1 MARYFGQKIKSAVVL
16 LLGYVDLMESVELD
30 LDDIP
35 DSQIILSLLPEKI
48 IQEYQVLVLGI
59 DAEKAVI
66 AIADSSRYE
75 IVREISFRLSRKLEI
90 KLVDKYKLSKK
101 IAKLLHKQAQDNLTD
116 DAPIVSYVE
125 KLFSDAV
132 NKKASDIHIETEE
145 KKLRIRFRID
155 GILYE
160 TASLSEQLAPRLI
173 AHLKV
178 LAQLDMTERRLPQ
191 DGRLRILLPENKHID
206 CRINSC
212 PTVHGEKIVLR
223 LLNNSH
229 VNLNIDKLGL
239 SESQQ
244 KLFLANLNKPQGLII
259 VTGPTGSGKTITLY
273 TALNILNKSET
284 NILTAEDPVEMDLPG
299 INQVAVN
306 NKIDLNFSTVLRA
319 FLRQDPDIIMVG
331 EMRDTETADIA
342 IKAAQTGHLVLSTL
356 HTNSAAE
363 TLTRLLHMGIP
374 AHHIISSVSLIIAQ
388 RLVRVLCIYCK
399 KGEIKNC
406 KKCRNGFS
414 GRTAI
419 YELLPMSDALR
430 ELLLVSPNALAF
442 EKQAKLEGMISLYDH
457 GLEKVKMGITS
468 MGELLGVVG

>member
-1 MARYFGQKIKSAVVL
+1 MRV
-16 LLGYVDLMESVELD
+16 YVELMERSELD

-35 DSQIILSLLPEKI
+35 DNQIILSLLPEKI
-48 IQEYQVLVLGI
+48 IQDYQVLVLSI
-59 DAEKAVI
+59 DADRAVI
-66 AIADSSRYE
+66 AIADVSQYE
-75 IVREISFRLSRKLEI
+75 ILREIRFRLSRPLEI
-90 KLVDKYKLSKK
+90 KVVDKYKLSQK
-101 IAKLLHKQAQDNLTD
+101 IARLLHLQAQDNLTD

-132 NKKASDIHIETEE
+132 NKKASDIHIETQE
-145 KKLRIRFRID
+145 KKVRIRFRID

-160 TASLSEQLAPRLI
+160 TANLSEQLAPRLM

-191 DGRLRILLPENKHID
+191 DGRLRIPLPEHKYVD
-206 CRINSC
+206 CRISSC

-229 VNLNIDKLGL
+229 IDLSLDKLGM
-239 SESQQ
+239 SDSQQ
-244 KLFLANLNKPQGLII
+244 KLFLNNLNKSQGMII
-259 VTGPTGSGKTITLY
+259 VTGPTGSGKSITLY
-273 TALNILNKSET
+273 TALSILNTSET
-284 NILTAEDPVEMDLPG
+284 NILTAEDPVEIDLPG

-306 NKIDLNFSTVLRA
+306 NKIDLNFSTVLRS
-319 FLRQDPDIIMVG
+319 FLRQDPDVIMVG

-388 RLVRVLCIYCK
+388 RLVRVLCLQCK
-399 KGEIKNC
+399 NNEINNC
-406 KKCRNGFS
+406 KKCQGGFS

-419 YELLPMSDALR
+419 YELLPMTDSLK
-430 ELLLVSPNALAF
+430 EIILHSPNSLAF
-442 EKQAKLEGMISLYDH
+442 EKQAKLEGMMSLVEH
-457 GLEKVKMGITS
+457 GLEKVNAGVTS
-468 MGELLGVVG
+468 MGELLSVV